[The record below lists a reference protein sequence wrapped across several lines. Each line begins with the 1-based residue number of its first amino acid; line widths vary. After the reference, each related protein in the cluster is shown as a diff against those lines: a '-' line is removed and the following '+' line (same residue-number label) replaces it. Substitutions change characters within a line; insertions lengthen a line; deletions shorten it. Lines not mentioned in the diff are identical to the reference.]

1 MSAQR
6 TDPYKNY
13 NFLVE
18 ISNIKSAGFSVCI
31 IPDSSVESID
41 YREGSDVV
49 TGVRKLPGRVKYS
62 SLVLKRGLT
71 NSQDLWLWYMNV
83 VTGVPDK
90 RQVSVTL
97 LDDSKT
103 SVMRW
108 TFYNAWPTKYEIS
121 SLQGRG
127 NDVVIE
133 SLEIAHERMELNQT

>member
-1 MSAQR
+1 VSAQR

-18 ISNIKSAGFSVCI
+18 INNIKSAGFSVCI
-31 IPDSSVESID
+31 VPDSSVDAIE
-41 YREGSDVV
+41 YREGSDVE

-62 SLVLKRGLT
+62 NLVLKRGLT
-71 NSQDLWLWYMNV
+71 NSQDLWLWHMNV
-83 VTGVPDK
+83 VTGVPDR

-97 LDDSKT
+97 LDDSKA
-103 SVMRW
+103 SVMKW

-121 SLQGRG
+121 PLQGKG

>member
-18 ISNIKSAGFSVCI
+18 INNIKSAGFSVCI

-62 SLVLKRGLT
+62 NLVLKRGLT

-121 SLQGRG
+121 PLQGKG

-133 SLEIAHERMELNQT
+133 TLEIAHERMELNQT